1 MREGSA
7 PTILTSIFSDSISIP
22 CLTSCLN
29 YSIAPLWALADGLSL
44 NFLLYTSNTTEWL
57 HFHFSLSRIGEGN
70 GNPLHCSCLENP
82 RDRGAWWAAISGV
95 AQRWTWLKRLSSS
108 SSNKLSSWTEHSEFI
123 CEYTC
128 HWVPDLRTLC
138 ARRSIIYSFL
148 VPFNLFVYFF

>member
-29 YSIAPLWALADGLSL
+29 YSVAPLWALADGLSL

-57 HFHFSLSRIGEGN
+57 HFHFSLSCIGEGN

-95 AQRWTWLKRLSSS
+95 AQSRTRLKWLSSS
-108 SSNKLSSWTEHSEFI
+108 SSSPVYGLPRQFRVKESAYNVDSGS
-123 CEYTC
+123 
-128 HWVPDLRTLC
+128 VPRL
-138 ARRSIIYSFL
+138 RRSPDEGNGNPL
-148 VPFNLFVYFF
+148 Q